1 MDLYSIIA
9 IVMLVAWA
17 VITFATEAPGV
28 VHLLLT
34 AGVTLLI
41 WRIVRRD
48 TTRADTTGS
57 GTTGATG
64 ASGAPKTDT
73 RKR

>member
-34 AGVTLLI
+34 GGVTLLI
-41 WRIVRRD
+41 WRIVRRG
-48 TTRADTTGS
+48 TTRADGTGS
-57 GTTGATG
+57 GTSTTAG
-64 ASGAPKTDT
+64 ASSSSKTGTPK
-73 RKR
+73 R